1 MQTLFAIII
10 IKPISAESLLR
21 PSYKEFA
28 MKKLYVTRTAPNPRK
43 ALILLA
49 SKGIDVDDMD
59 DLDLVDI
66 DFATNEQMSEAFT
79 KINPMQTVPVL
90 TLDDGTVLNDSQAV
104 CEYLDR
110 VYGER
115 SVMGNDVVQ
124 RAQVCSMRRIAEF
137 EVLYNFMLAF
147 QHSHPSKAQRV
158 EQVPEFVAPSIARAL
173 KALPYF
179 ENALNDHDYLV
190 GDQLSFADIVL
201 YLGLD
206 FGKILKVNPN
216 EQGDNLAR
224 FYQMM
229 NERFSIKN
237 MAKAKPAHES
247 E

>member
-1 MQTLFAIII
+1 
-10 IKPISAESLLR
+10 
-21 PSYKEFA
+21 

-59 DLDLVDI
+59 DIDVIDI
-66 DFATNEQMSEAFT
+66 DFAKNEQMSDEFT

-115 SVMGNDVVQ
+115 SVMGNDVIQ

-137 EVLYNFMLAF
+137 EVMYNLMLAF

-158 EQVPEFVAPSIARAL
+158 EQVPEFVAPSIARAV
-173 KALPYF
+173 KAMGYF
-179 ENALNDHDYLV
+179 ETNLEDREYLV
-190 GDQLSFADIVL
+190 GEQLSFADIVL

-206 FGKILKVNPN
+206 FGKVLKVDPN
-216 EQGDNLAR
+216 EQGKNLAR

-237 MAKAKPAHES
+237 MAKAKPAEIND
-247 E
+247 

>member
-1 MQTLFAIII
+1 
-10 IKPISAESLLR
+10 
-21 PSYKEFA
+21 

-59 DLDLVDI
+59 DIDVVDI
-66 DFATNEQMSEAFT
+66 DFTANEQMSEEFT

-90 TLDDGTVLNDSQAV
+90 KLDDGTILNDSQAV

-137 EVLYNFMLAF
+137 EVLYNYMLAF
-147 QHSHPSKAQRV
+147 QHSHPSKAHRV
-158 EQVPEFVAPSIARAL
+158 EQVPEFVAPSIARSG
-173 KALPYF
+173 KALAYF
-179 ENALNDHDYLV
+179 ESVLEGREYLV

-206 FGKILKVNPN
+206 FGKLLKVNPT
-216 EQGDNLAR
+216 EQGENLAR
-224 FYQMM
+224 FYQKM
-229 NERFSIKN
+229 NERFSIAN
-237 MAKAKPAHES
+237 MTKS
-247 E
+247 

>member
-1 MQTLFAIII
+1 
-10 IKPISAESLLR
+10 
-21 PSYKEFA
+21 

-59 DLDLVDI
+59 DIDVVDI
-66 DFATNEQMSEAFT
+66 DFAANEQKSAEFT

-158 EQVPEFVAPSIARAL
+158 EQVPEFVAPSIARGV
-173 KALPYF
+173 KALSYF
-179 ENALNDHDYLV
+179 ENALEGQEYLV
-190 GDQLSFADIVL
+190 GGQLSFADIVL

-206 FGKILKVNPN
+206 FGKAVKVNPS
-216 EQGDNLAR
+216 EQGENLAR

-229 NERFSIKN
+229 HERFSIKN
-237 MAKAKPAHES
+237 MAKAQPGYKS

>member
-1 MQTLFAIII
+1 
-10 IKPISAESLLR
+10 
-21 PSYKEFA
+21 

-59 DLDLVDI
+59 DLDVVDI
-66 DFATNEQMSEAFT
+66 DFATHEHMTQAFT
-79 KINPMQTVPVL
+79 AMNPMQTVPVL
-90 TLDDGTVLNDSQAV
+90 TLDDGTVLNDSQAI

-158 EQVPEFVAPSIARAL
+158 EQVSEFAEKSIARAI

-179 ENALNDHDYLV
+179 EQALENHDYLV
-190 GDQLSFADIVL
+190 GNQLSFADIVL

-206 FGKILKVNPN
+206 FGKILKVNPA
-216 EQGDNLAR
+216 EQGDNLAQ
-224 FYQMM
+224 FYQRM
-229 NERFSIKN
+229 NARFSIQN
-237 MAKAKPAHES
+237 MAKAKPVPEN

>member
-1 MQTLFAIII
+1 
-10 IKPISAESLLR
+10 
-21 PSYKEFA
+21 
-28 MKKLYVTRTAPNPRK
+28 MKKLYLTRTAPNPRK

-59 DLDLVDI
+59 DLDVVDI
-66 DFATNEQMSEAFT
+66 DFATNEQMSEEFT

-158 EQVPEFVAPSIARAL
+158 EQVPEFVAPSIARAI

-179 ENALNDHDYLV
+179 ENALNSHEYLV

-206 FGKILKVNPN
+206 FGKALKVNPN
-216 EQGDNLAR
+216 EQGENLAR

-229 NERFSIKN
+229 HERFSIKK
-237 MAKAKPAHES
+237 MAKAKPAYDE
-247 E
+247 

>member
-1 MQTLFAIII
+1 
-10 IKPISAESLLR
+10 
-21 PSYKEFA
+21 
-28 MKKLYVTRTAPNPRK
+28 MKKLYLTRTAPNPRK

-59 DLDLVDI
+59 DLDVVDI
-66 DFATNEQMSEAFT
+66 DFATNEQMSEEFT

-158 EQVPEFVAPSIARAL
+158 EQVPEFIAPSIARAI

-179 ENALNDHDYLV
+179 GNALNGHDYLV

-206 FGKILKVNPN
+206 FGKALKVNPN
-216 EQGDNLAR
+216 EQGENLAR

-229 NERFSIKN
+229 HERFSIKN
-237 MAKAKPAHES
+237 MAKAKPAYDE
-247 E
+247 

>member
-1 MQTLFAIII
+1 
-10 IKPISAESLLR
+10 
-21 PSYKEFA
+21 
-28 MKKLYVTRTAPNPRK
+28 MKKLYLTRTAPNPRK

-59 DLDLVDI
+59 DLDVVDI
-66 DFATNEQMSEAFT
+66 DFATNEQMSEEFT

-158 EQVPEFVAPSIARAL
+158 EQVPEFVAPSIARAI

-179 ENALNDHDYLV
+179 ENALNGHEYLV

-206 FGKILKVNPN
+206 FGKAMKVNPN
-216 EQGDNLAR
+216 EQGENLAR

-229 NERFSIKN
+229 HERFSIKN
-237 MAKAKPAHES
+237 MAKAKPAYDE
-247 E
+247 

>member
-1 MQTLFAIII
+1 
-10 IKPISAESLLR
+10 
-21 PSYKEFA
+21 

-49 SKGIDVDDMD
+49 SKGIDVDDID
-59 DLDLVDI
+59 DLDVVDI
-66 DFATNEQMSEAFT
+66 DFAVNEQMSEAFT
-79 KINPMQTVPVL
+79 QINPMQTVPVL

-158 EQVPEFVAPSIARAL
+158 EQVPEFVAPSIARAV

-179 ENALNDHDYLV
+179 ENALKGHNYLV

-216 EQGDNLAR
+216 EQGENLAR

-229 NERFSIKN
+229 NEHFSIKN
-237 MAKAKPAHES
+237 MAKAKPAHEG

>member
-1 MQTLFAIII
+1 
-10 IKPISAESLLR
+10 
-21 PSYKEFA
+21 
-28 MKKLYVTRTAPNPRK
+28 MKKLYLTRTAPNPRK

-49 SKGIDVDDMD
+49 SKGINVDDMD
-59 DLDLVDI
+59 DLDVVDI
-66 DFATNEQMSEAFT
+66 DFATNEQMSEEFT

-158 EQVPEFVAPSIARAL
+158 EQVPEFVAPSIARAI

-179 ENALNDHDYLV
+179 ENALNSHEYLV

-206 FGKILKVNPN
+206 FGKALKVNPN
-216 EQGDNLAR
+216 EQGENLAR

-229 NERFSIKN
+229 HERFSIKK
-237 MAKAKPAHES
+237 MAKAKPAYDE
-247 E
+247 

>member
-1 MQTLFAIII
+1 
-10 IKPISAESLLR
+10 
-21 PSYKEFA
+21 
-28 MKKLYVTRTAPNPRK
+28 MKKLYLTRTAPNPRK

-59 DLDLVDI
+59 DLDVVDI
-66 DFATNEQMSEAFT
+66 DFATNEQMSEEFT

-158 EQVPEFVAPSIARAL
+158 EQVPEFVAPSIARAI

-179 ENALNDHDYLV
+179 ENALNGHEYLI

-206 FGKILKVNPN
+206 FGKALKVNPN
-216 EQGDNLAR
+216 EQGENLAR

-229 NERFSIKN
+229 HERFSIKN
-237 MAKAKPAHES
+237 MAKAKPAYDE
-247 E
+247 

>member
-1 MQTLFAIII
+1 
-10 IKPISAESLLR
+10 
-21 PSYKEFA
+21 

-59 DLDLVDI
+59 DVDVIDI
-66 DFATNEQMSEAFT
+66 DFAANEQMSAEFT

-137 EVLYNFMLAF
+137 EVLYNLMLAF

-158 EQVPEFVAPSIARAL
+158 EQVPEFVQPSIARAT
-173 KALPYF
+173 KAMRYF
-179 ENALNDHDYLV
+179 ENALAGRDYLV
-190 GDQLSFADIVL
+190 GEQLSFADIVL

-206 FGKILKVNPN
+206 FGKILKVDPS
-216 EQGDNLAR
+216 EQGENLAR
-224 FYQMM
+224 FYQKM
-229 NERFSIKN
+229 NEQFSIKN
-237 MAKAKPAHES
+237 MAKAKPVDDS
-247 E
+247 K

>member
-1 MQTLFAIII
+1 
-10 IKPISAESLLR
+10 
-21 PSYKEFA
+21 

-59 DLDLVDI
+59 DIDVVDI
-66 DFATNEQMSEAFT
+66 DFADNEQMSEEFT

-90 TLDDGTVLNDSQAV
+90 KLDDGTILNDSQAV

-137 EVLYNFMLAF
+137 EVLYNYMLAF
-147 QHSHPSKAQRV
+147 QHSHLSKAHRV
-158 EQVPEFVAPSIARAL
+158 EQVPEFVAPSIARSG
-173 KALPYF
+173 KALAYF
-179 ENALNDHDYLV
+179 ESVLEGREYLV

-206 FGKILKVNPN
+206 FGKLLKVNPT
-216 EQGDNLAR
+216 EQGENLAR
-224 FYQMM
+224 FYQKM
-229 NERFSIKN
+229 NERFSIAN
-237 MAKAKPAHES
+237 MTKS
-247 E
+247 

>member
-1 MQTLFAIII
+1 
-10 IKPISAESLLR
+10 
-21 PSYKEFA
+21 

-59 DLDLVDI
+59 DVDVIDI
-66 DFATNEQMSEAFT
+66 DFAANEQMSDEFT

-90 TLDDGTVLNDSQAV
+90 ILGDGTVLNDSQAV

-115 SVMGNDVVQ
+115 SVMGNDVIQ
-124 RAQVCSMRRIAEF
+124 RAQVCAMRRIAEF

-158 EQVPEFVAPSIARAL
+158 EQVPEFVSPSVARAV
-173 KALPYF
+173 KALAYF
-179 ENALNDHDYLV
+179 ENILEGREYLV
-190 GDQLSFADIVL
+190 GEQLSFADIVL

-206 FGKILKVNPN
+206 FGKVLNVNPN
-216 EQGDNLAR
+216 EQGENIAR

-229 NERFSIKN
+229 HERFSIKN
-237 MAKAKPAHES
+237 MAKAKIAHTDE
-247 E
+247 

>member
-1 MQTLFAIII
+1 
-10 IKPISAESLLR
+10 
-21 PSYKEFA
+21 
-28 MKKLYVTRTAPNPRK
+28 MKKLYITRTAPNPRK

-59 DLDLVDI
+59 DIDVVDI
-66 DFATNEQMSEAFT
+66 DFATNEQMSDEFT

-90 TLDDGTVLNDSQAV
+90 KLDDGTILNDSQAI

-137 EVLYNFMLAF
+137 EVLYNYMLAF
-147 QHSHPSKAQRV
+147 QHSHPSKAHRV
-158 EQVPEFVAPSIARAL
+158 EQVPEFVAPSIARSG
-173 KALPYF
+173 KALAYF
-179 ENALNDHDYLV
+179 ETILEGREYLV
-190 GDQLSFADIVL
+190 GEQLSFADIVL

-206 FGKILKVNPN
+206 FGKMLKVNPN
-216 EQGDNLAR
+216 EHGENLGR
-224 FYQMM
+224 FYQKM
-229 NERFSIKN
+229 NDRFSIAN
-237 MAKAKPAHES
+237 MAKAKTSGEN

>member
-1 MQTLFAIII
+1 
-10 IKPISAESLLR
+10 
-21 PSYKEFA
+21 

-49 SKGIDVDDMD
+49 SKGIDVDDID
-59 DLDLVDI
+59 DLDVVDI

-158 EQVPEFVAPSIARAL
+158 EQVPEFVEPSIARAI

-179 ENALNDHDYLV
+179 ENALKGHDYLV
-190 GDQLSFADIVL
+190 GDQMSFADIVL

-216 EQGDNLAR
+216 EQGENLAR

-237 MAKAKPAHES
+237 MAKAKPIHADD
-247 E
+247 

>member
-1 MQTLFAIII
+1 
-10 IKPISAESLLR
+10 
-21 PSYKEFA
+21 

-49 SKGIDVDDMD
+49 SKGINVDDID
-59 DLDLVDI
+59 DLDVIDI

-79 KINPMQTVPVL
+79 KINPMRTVPVL
-90 TLDDGTVLNDSQAV
+90 TLDDGTVLNDSQAI

-158 EQVPEFVAPSIARAL
+158 EQVPEFVAPSIARGVKSLA
-173 KALPYF
+173 YF
-179 ENALNDHDYLV
+179 ETILEGHDYLV

-206 FGKILKVNPN
+206 FGKVLQVNPN

-237 MAKAKPAHES
+237 MAKAKPVHVDD
-247 E
+247 

>member
-1 MQTLFAIII
+1 
-10 IKPISAESLLR
+10 
-21 PSYKEFA
+21 
-28 MKKLYVTRTAPNPRK
+28 MKKLYLTRTAPNPRK

-59 DLDLVDI
+59 DLDVVDI
-66 DFATNEQMSEAFT
+66 DFATNEQMSEEFT

-90 TLDDGTVLNDSQAV
+90 TLDDCTVLNDSQAV

-158 EQVPEFVAPSIARAL
+158 EQVPEFVAPSIARAV
-173 KALPYF
+173 KALQYF
-179 ENALNDHDYLV
+179 ENALNGHDYLV

-216 EQGDNLAR
+216 QQGENLAR

-237 MAKAKPAHES
+237 MAKAKPAYED
-247 E
+247 

>member
-1 MQTLFAIII
+1 
-10 IKPISAESLLR
+10 
-21 PSYKEFA
+21 

-49 SKGIDVDDMD
+49 SKGIDIDDMD
-59 DLDLVDI
+59 DLDVIDI
-66 DFATNEQMSEAFT
+66 DFAANEQMSEAFT

-158 EQVPEFVAPSIARAL
+158 EQVPEFVAPSIARAV
-173 KALPYF
+173 KALAYF
-179 ENALNDHDYLV
+179 ETMLDGHEYLV

-206 FGKILKVNPN
+206 FGKVLQVNPN

-237 MAKAKPAHES
+237 MAKAKPVHE
-247 E
+247 EN

>member
-1 MQTLFAIII
+1 
-10 IKPISAESLLR
+10 
-21 PSYKEFA
+21 

-49 SKGIDVDDMD
+49 SKGIDIDDMD
-59 DLDLVDI
+59 DLDVIDI
-66 DFATNEQMSEAFT
+66 DFAANEQMSEVFT

-158 EQVPEFVAPSIARAL
+158 EQVPEFVAPSIARAV
-173 KALPYF
+173 KALAYF
-179 ENALNDHDYLV
+179 ETLLEGHEYLV

-206 FGKILKVNPN
+206 FGKVLQVNPN

-237 MAKAKPAHES
+237 MAKAKPVHE
-247 E
+247 EN

>member
-1 MQTLFAIII
+1 
-10 IKPISAESLLR
+10 
-21 PSYKEFA
+21 

-59 DLDLVDI
+59 DLDVVDI
-66 DFATNEQMSEAFT
+66 DFATNEHMTDAFT
-79 KINPMQTVPVL
+79 TMNPMQTVPVL
-90 TLDDGTVLNDSQAV
+90 TLDDGTVLNDSQAI

-110 VYGER
+110 VFGER

-147 QHSHPSKAQRV
+147 QHSHPSKAKRV
-158 EQVPEFVAPSIARAL
+158 EQVPEFAEKSIARAI

-179 ENALNDHDYLV
+179 EQALENRDYLV
-190 GDQLSFADIVL
+190 GNQLSFADIVL

-206 FGKILKVNPN
+206 FGKILKVNPA
-216 EQGDNLAR
+216 EQGENLAR
-224 FYQMM
+224 FYQSM
-229 NERFSIKN
+229 NARFSIQN
-237 MAKAKPAHES
+237 MAKAKPVTEN

>member
-1 MQTLFAIII
+1 
-10 IKPISAESLLR
+10 
-21 PSYKEFA
+21 

-59 DLDLVDI
+59 DVDVIDI
-66 DFATNEQMSEAFT
+66 DFSANEQMSDEFT

-90 TLDDGTVLNDSQAV
+90 ILGDGTVLNDSQAV

-115 SVMGNDVVQ
+115 SVMGNDVIQ
-124 RAQVCSMRRIAEF
+124 RAQVCAMRRIAEF

-158 EQVPEFVAPSIARAL
+158 EQVPEFVAPSVARAV
-173 KALPYF
+173 KALAYF
-179 ENALNDHDYLV
+179 ENILEGREYLV
-190 GDQLSFADIVL
+190 SEQLSFADIVL

-206 FGKILKVNPN
+206 FGKVLNVNPN
-216 EQGDNLAR
+216 EQGENLAR

-237 MAKAKPAHES
+237 MAKAKIAHTNE
-247 E
+247 

>member
-1 MQTLFAIII
+1 
-10 IKPISAESLLR
+10 
-21 PSYKEFA
+21 
-28 MKKLYVTRTAPNPRK
+28 MKTLYVTRTAPNPRK
-43 ALILLA
+43 VLILLA

-59 DLDLVDI
+59 DVNVVDI
-66 DFATNEQMSEAFT
+66 DFAANEQMSDKFT
-79 KINPMQTVPVL
+79 QMNPMQTVPVL
-90 TLDDGTVLNDSQAV
+90 KLDDGTVLNDSQAV

-124 RAQVCSMRRIAEF
+124 RAQVCSMRRVAEF
-137 EVLYNFMLAF
+137 EVLYNLMLAF
-147 QHSHPSKAQRV
+147 QHSHPSKAQRI
-158 EQVPEFVAPSIARAL
+158 EQVPEFVEPSIARAV

-179 ENALNDHDYLV
+179 ENALEGHDYLV

-216 EQGDNLAR
+216 EQGENLTR

-229 NERFSIKN
+229 NERFSIQK
-237 MAKAKPAHES
+237 MAKAKPTETS

>member
-1 MQTLFAIII
+1 
-10 IKPISAESLLR
+10 
-21 PSYKEFA
+21 

-59 DLDLVDI
+59 DLDVVDI
-66 DFATNEQMSEAFT
+66 DFATNEHMTDAFT
-79 KINPMQTVPVL
+79 TMNPMQTVPVL
-90 TLDDGTVLNDSQAV
+90 TLDDGTVLNDSQAI

-110 VYGER
+110 VFGER

-158 EQVPEFVAPSIARAL
+158 EQVPEFAEKSIARAI

-179 ENALNDHDYLV
+179 EQALENRDYLV
-190 GDQLSFADIVL
+190 GNQLSFADIVL

-206 FGKILKVNPN
+206 FGKILKVNPA
-216 EQGDNLAR
+216 EQGENLAR
-224 FYQMM
+224 FYQSM
-229 NERFSIKN
+229 NARFSIQN
-237 MAKAKPAHES
+237 MAKAKSVTEN

>member
-1 MQTLFAIII
+1 
-10 IKPISAESLLR
+10 
-21 PSYKEFA
+21 
-28 MKKLYVTRTAPNPRK
+28 MKKLYLTRTAPNPRK

-59 DLDLVDI
+59 DLDVVDI
-66 DFATNEQMSEAFT
+66 DFATNEQMSEEFT

-158 EQVPEFVAPSIARAL
+158 EQVPEFVAPSIARAI

-179 ENALNDHDYLV
+179 ENALNGHDYLV

-201 YLGLD
+201 YLGLA
-206 FGKILKVNPN
+206 FGKALKVNPN
-216 EQGDNLAR
+216 EQGENLAR

-229 NERFSIKN
+229 HERFSIKN
-237 MAKAKPAHES
+237 MAKAKPAYDE
-247 E
+247 

>member
-1 MQTLFAIII
+1 
-10 IKPISAESLLR
+10 
-21 PSYKEFA
+21 
-28 MKKLYVTRTAPNPRK
+28 MKKLYVTRIAPNPRK

-59 DLDLVDI
+59 DIDVIDI
-66 DFATNEQMSEAFT
+66 DFAKNEQMSEAFT
-79 KINPMQTVPVL
+79 EINPMQTVPVL

-115 SVMGNDVVQ
+115 SVMGNDVIQ

-137 EVLYNFMLAF
+137 EVMYNLMLAF

-158 EQVPEFVAPSIARAL
+158 EQVPEFVAPSIARAV
-173 KALPYF
+173 KAMGYF
-179 ENALNDHDYLV
+179 ETILEGREYLV
-190 GDQLSFADIVL
+190 GEQLSFADIVL

-206 FGKILKVNPN
+206 FGKVLKVDPN
-216 EQGDNLAR
+216 EQGKNLAR

-237 MAKAKPAHES
+237 MAKAKPAEIND
-247 E
+247 

>member
-1 MQTLFAIII
+1 
-10 IKPISAESLLR
+10 
-21 PSYKEFA
+21 
-28 MKKLYVTRTAPNPRK
+28 MKQLYVTRTAPNPRK

-49 SKGIDVDDMD
+49 SKGIDIDDMD
-59 DLDLVDI
+59 DLDVIDI
-66 DFATNEQMSEAFT
+66 DIMQNEHMTAEFT
-79 KINPMQTVPVL
+79 KINPMQTVPTM
-90 TLDDGTVLNDSQAV
+90 TLDDGTVLNDSQAI

-124 RAQVCSMRRIAEF
+124 RAQVCAMRRTAEF

-158 EQVPEFVAPSIARAL
+158 EQVPDFVEPSIARAI

-179 ENALNDHDYLV
+179 EAALTDRDYLV
-190 GDQLSFADIVL
+190 TDHLTFADIVL

-206 FGKILKVNPN
+206 FGKVLKVNPTKH
-216 EQGDNLAR
+216 GDNLAR
-224 FYQMM
+224 FYTMM

-237 MAKAKPAHES
+237 MAKARANS

>member
-1 MQTLFAIII
+1 
-10 IKPISAESLLR
+10 
-21 PSYKEFA
+21 

-59 DLDLVDI
+59 DLDVVDI
-66 DFATNEQMSEAFT
+66 DFATNEHMTDAFT
-79 KINPMQTVPVL
+79 TMNPMQTVPVL
-90 TLDDGTVLNDSQAV
+90 TLDDGTVLNDSQAI

-110 VYGER
+110 VFGER

-158 EQVPEFVAPSIARAL
+158 EQVPEFAEKSIARAI

-179 ENALNDHDYLV
+179 EQALQNRDYLV
-190 GDQLSFADIVL
+190 GNQLSFADIVL

-206 FGKILKVNPN
+206 FGKILKVNPA
-216 EQGDNLAR
+216 EQGENLAR
-224 FYQMM
+224 FYQSM
-229 NERFSIKN
+229 NARFSIQN
-237 MAKAKPAHES
+237 MAKAKSVTEN

>member
-1 MQTLFAIII
+1 
-10 IKPISAESLLR
+10 
-21 PSYKEFA
+21 
-28 MKKLYVTRTAPNPRK
+28 MKKLYVTRTAPNPCK

-49 SKGIDVDDMD
+49 SKGINVDDMD

-179 ENALNDHDYLV
+179 ENALNGHDYLV